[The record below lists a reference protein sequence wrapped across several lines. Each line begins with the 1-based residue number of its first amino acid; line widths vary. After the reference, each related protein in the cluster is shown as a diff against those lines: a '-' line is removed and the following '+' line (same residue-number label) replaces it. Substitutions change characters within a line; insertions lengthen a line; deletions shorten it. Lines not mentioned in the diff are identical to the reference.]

1 MKRIISYFAMAM
13 ALTACGSDDE
23 ILNDVQRGDRHP
35 LQFTATVED
44 IQTRVTSDN
53 KWEDGDEIGVT
64 ISTDPNTIGQYALNA
79 DGTVKKVIKGVE
91 WQGTESATVTAWYPY
106 AERAIRINISD
117 QRNGYTD
124 YEILRAETEG
134 SSAAP
139 VNLEFKHQ
147 MAKVRCRL
155 KATYEGRDISI
166 SGATV
171 KFNSVFSIIV
181 ENGKVR
187 KEENYGE
194 ITSYEDSES
203 GVTTYTAMLPPQTVT
218 AGTKFIKIT
227 IGDKTVYYKPAQDI
241 TLEAGK
247 SYNYNIKIAD
257 VPDNTIDSNG
267 TYHVYTAE
275 GLKAWAAAVA
285 GNKSTSCTLEANIT
299 MSGNWTPISSFEG
312 TFDGNEHTISGLRV
326 NETANPV
333 GFISSLEGGTVK
345 NLTLDNVNITGKNN
359 PAGGVAGRCN
369 GGTIENCHITG
380 TGKISVTEDSHSSEI
395 GGIVGSNTEGTI
407 LACHVSKKCSVG
419 TTVTSGGTNI
429 FVGGIAG
436 TNFGGTVKGC
446 YALCSLYGIQVGG
459 ICGSNSSSYDG
470 KESSYIACY
479 SNCSYNAFDYAGG
492 ILGRSSGSPTF
503 KECYWAA
510 NILNG
515 VGYPGNNPEGI
526 TKVTDWSSAVA
537 DEMNTAL
544 GADFGYEYVF
554 NTDDSNEPLKLVKK
568 Q

>member
-1 MKRIISYFAMAM
+1 MAM
-13 ALTACGSDDE
+13 VLTACGSDDE

-35 LQFTATVED
+35 LQFTAAVED

-53 KWEDGDEIGVT
+53 KWEDGDIIGVK
-64 ISTDPNTIGQYALNA
+64 ISNDPNNTIGQYKLNA
-79 DGTVKKVIKGVE
+79 DGTVKEVIKGVE

-106 AERAIRINISD
+106 AESAIRKNISD

-257 VPDNTIDSNG
+257 VPDNTIDSKG
-267 TYHVYTAE
+267 TYHVYKAE
-275 GLKAWAAAVA
+275 GLKAWAEAVK
-285 GNKSTSCTLEANIT
+285 NDPETSCTLEANIT
-299 MSGNWTPISSFEG
+299 MSGNWTPISSFKG
-312 TFDGNEHTISGLRV
+312 TFDGNEHTISGLKV
-326 NETANPV
+326 NETANSA
-333 GFISSLEGGTVK
+333 GFIGSLDGGTVK
-345 NLTLDNVNITGKNN
+345 NLTLENINITGEYNST
-359 PAGGVAGRCN
+359 GGVAGNSN
-369 GGTIENCHITG
+369 GGIIENCHITG
-380 TGKISVTEDSHSSEI
+380 TGKICMTENSFAGEI
-395 GGIVGSNTEGTI
+395 GGIVGSNSNGTI
-407 LACHVSKKCSVG
+407 LACHVSNKYSVG
-419 TTVTSGGTNI
+419 TAATMTQTFVT
-429 FVGGIAG
+429 GGIAG
-436 TNFGGTVKGC
+436 KNSGGTIKGC
-446 YALCSLYGIQVGG
+446 YALCSLSGTNVGG
-459 ICGSNSSSYDG
+459 ICGSNFKYDNAP
-470 KESSYIACY
+470 ESSYIACY
-479 SNCSYNAFDYAGG
+479 SNCSYNTSGKAGG
-492 ILGRSSGSPTF
+492 ILGSFSGNPTF
-503 KECYWAA
+503 TQCYWAYWA
-510 NILNG
+510 VKIWNG
-515 VGYPGNNPEGI
+515 VGDSGNAPDGI
-526 TKVTDWSSAVA
+526 KNVTDWSSEVA
-537 DEMNTAL
+537 TEMNEAL
-544 GADFGYEYVF
+544 GSEFGYEYAV
-554 NTDDSNEPLKLVKK
+554 NGNPISETEPLILVKK

>member
-1 MKRIISYFAMAM
+1 MAM
-13 ALTACGSDDE
+13 VLTACGSDDE

-35 LQFTATVED
+35 LQFTAAVED

-53 KWEDGDEIGVT
+53 KWEDGDIIGVK
-64 ISTDPNTIGQYALNA
+64 ISTDPNNTIGQYKLNA
-79 DGTVKKVIKGVE
+79 DGTVKEVIKGVE

-106 AERAIRINISD
+106 TESAERINISNQQD
-117 QRNGYTD
+117 GYTAHD
-124 YEILRAETEG
+124 ILRAKTEG

-139 VNLEFKHQ
+139 VNLVFKHQ

-171 KFNSVFSIIV
+171 KFNSIILIIV

-187 KEENYGE
+187 KEGYSGE

-218 AGTKFIKIT
+218 ADTKFIKIT

-257 VPDNTIDSNG
+257 VPDNTIDSKG
-267 TYHVYTAE
+267 TYHVYKAE
-275 GLKAWAAAVA
+275 GLKAWAEAVKDNPA
-285 GNKSTSCTLEANIT
+285 INCKLEENIT
-299 MSGNWTPISSFEG
+299 MSGNWTPISSFTG
-312 TFDGNEHTISGLRV
+312 TFDGNEHTITGLTV
-326 NETANPV
+326 NLTNEIRA
-333 GFISSLEGGTVK
+333 GFIGRLDGGTVK
-345 NLTLDNVNITGKNN
+345 NLTLENVNITGIDVT
-359 PAGGVAGRCN
+359 AGGVAGYCN

-380 TGKISVTEDSHSSEI
+380 TGRISVTEESYSSDI
-395 GGIVGSNTEGTI
+395 GGIVGSNRNGTI
-407 LACHVSKKCSVG
+407 LACHVSKEYSVG
-419 TTVTSGGTNI
+419 TDATMAQTFIT
-429 FVGGIAG
+429 GGIAG
-436 TNFGGTVKGC
+436 KNSGGTIKGC
-446 YALCSLYGIQVGG
+446 YALCSLSGTNVGG
-459 ICGSNSSSYDG
+459 ICGTSPSSDDT
-470 KESSYIACY
+470 ESSYIACY
-479 SNCSYNAFDYAGG
+479 SNCSYNALNKAGG
-492 ILGRSSGSPTF
+492 ILGSFSENPTF
-503 KECYWAA
+503 TQCYWAA
-510 NILNG
+510 SILNG
-515 VGYPGNNPEGI
+515 VGNSGNAPDGI
-526 TKVTDWSSAVA
+526 TKVTNWSSEVA
-537 DEMNTAL
+537 TKMNTAL

>member
-35 LQFTATVED
+35 LQFTAAVED

-53 KWEDGDEIGVT
+53 KWEDGDIIGVK
-64 ISTDPNTIGQYALNA
+64 ISNDPNNTIGQYALNA

-91 WQGTESATVTAWYPY
+91 WQGTKSATVTAWYPY
-106 AERAIRINISD
+106 AEKAIRINISNQQD
-117 QRNGYTD
+117 GYTAHD
-124 YEILRAETEG
+124 ILRAETEG

-171 KFNSVFSIIV
+171 KFNSVILIIV
-181 ENGKVR
+181 ENGEVR
-187 KEENYGE
+187 KEGYSGE

-227 IGDKTVYYKPAQDI
+227 IGDKTVYYKPTQDV

-267 TYHVYTAE
+267 TYHVYTAD
-275 GLKAWAAAVA
+275 GLNAWAAAVA

-299 MSGNWTPISSFEG
+299 MSGNWTPISSFKG

-326 NETANPV
+326 NETANPA
-333 GFISSLEGGTVK
+333 GFISRLEGGTVK
-345 NLTLDNVNITGKNN
+345 NLTLENVNITGKDN
-359 PAGGVAGRCN
+359 PTGGVAGRCN

-380 TGKISVTEDSHSSEI
+380 TRTISVTEDSSVGYI
-395 GGIVGSNTEGTI
+395 GGIVGSNRNGTI
-407 LACHVSKKCSVG
+407 LACHVSKEYSVG
-419 TTVTSGGTNI
+419 PTVTSGRTDFI
-429 FVGGIAG
+429 VGGIAG
-436 TNFGGTVKGC
+436 TNYGGTVKGC
-446 YALCSLYGIQVGG
+446 YALCKLTGNYVGG
-459 ICGSNSSSYDG
+459 ICGSNSSSDG
-470 KESSYIACY
+470 TESSYIACY
-479 SNCSYNAFDYAGG
+479 SNFRYNASGNAGG
-492 ILGRSSGSPTF
+492 ILGKSSGSPTF
-503 KECYWAA
+503 QECYWAA
-510 NILNG
+510 NILDS
-515 VGYPGNNPEGI
+515 GNNPEGI
-526 TKVTDWSSAVA
+526 TKVTDWSAA
-537 DEMNTAL
+537 ATKMNEAL
-544 GADFGYEYVF
+544 GEDFGYKYVV

>member
-64 ISTDPNTIGQYALNA
+64 ISTAPNTIGQYALNA

-106 AERAIRINISD
+106 AEKAIRINISNQQD
-117 QRNGYTD
+117 GYTAHD
-124 YEILRAETEG
+124 ILRAETEG
-134 SSAAP
+134 SSADP

-171 KFNSVFSIIV
+171 KFNSVILIAV
-181 ENGKVR
+181 KNGNVTR
-187 KEENYGE
+187 DGLSGE
-194 ITSYEDSES
+194 ITPYEDSES

-218 AGTKFIKIT
+218 AGTQLIKIT
-227 IGDKTVYYKPAQDI
+227 IGDKTVYYEPAQDI

-285 GNKSTSCTLEANIT
+285 GNNSTSCTLEANIT
-299 MSGNWTPISSFEG
+299 MSDNWTPISSFKG

-326 NETANPV
+326 NETTNPA

-345 NLTLDNVNITGKNN
+345 NLTLENVNITGKDN
-359 PAGGVAGRCN
+359 PTGGVAGRCN

-380 TGKISVTEDSHSSEI
+380 TGKISVTEDSYSSEI
-395 GGIVGSNTEGTI
+395 GGIVGSNRNGTI
-407 LACHVSKKCSVG
+407 LACHVSKEYSVG
-419 TTVTSGGTNI
+419 TDATMAQTFTT
-429 FVGGIAG
+429 GGIAG
-436 TNFGGTVKGC
+436 KNSGGTIKGC
-446 YALCSLYGIQVGG
+446 YALCSLSGRYVGG
-459 ICGSNSSSYDG
+459 ICGTSPSSDDT
-470 KESSYIACY
+470 ESSYIACY
-479 SNCSYNAFDYAGG
+479 SNCRYNESGNAGG
-492 ILGRSSGSPTF
+492 ILGTSSGNPTF
-503 KECYWAA
+503 QECYWAA